1 MDSLGRLRVDHPE
14 WASWLGRAVSLLRED
29 DATASNRAWVTFT
42 FRFEETEGTPADT
55 PGVYLRNPGDT
66 IHPVAGRTLGV
77 VGVRNQG
84 DDEPTVLV
92 VENVSE

>member
-1 MDSLGRLRVDHPE
+1 LF
-14 WASWLGRAVSLLRED
+14 RED

-55 PGVYLRNPGDT
+55 PGVRLGVYLRNPGDT
-66 IHPVAGRTLGV
+66 IHPVAARTLGV
-77 VGVRNQG
+77 VGVRDQG